1 MQKEA
6 AEFFEIP
13 DIFMYFEII
22 AGSVMFMVCADFF
35 YRDSDCDLRKT
46 VYPVL
51 YPYEPENFWLP
62 MKIDPYV
69 LKCFHSK

>member
-1 MQKEA
+1 MIKTTQKEA

-46 VYPVL
+46 VYYTPMNL
-51 YPYEPENFWLP
+51 KIFDYP
-62 MKIDPYV
+62 
-69 LKCFHSK
+69 